1 MATRLTPRTQT
12 QLTAPGTTAKLK
24 LTQRVGDKF
33 YKVVLATVDTNVVVR
48 VEYANTSAGSVTGRS
63 QDYTLTA
70 NGTYTLPVFPLDNF
84 VYFNFVSET
93 GGTGA
98 TLDVTLLEA

>member
-1 MATRLTPRTQT
+1 MAIKQQRVQT

-33 YKVVLATVDTNVVVR
+33 YKVVLATVDTNIIVR
-48 VEYANTSAGSVTGRS
+48 VEYTNTSAGSVTGRG
-63 QDYTLTA
+63 QDITLTA

-84 VYFNFVSET
+84 VYLNFVSET

-98 TLDVTLLEA
+98 TVDATLIEL